1 MTVGRRGASA
11 IANSTRSVFAG
22 GFGSPTRVDTIDY
35 VTIQSTGDAADF
47 GNLVAANNNLGTC
60 QSSVRGIIAGGQ
72 SPGNTNV
79 IQYITT
85 STTGNAQDFGDLTAA
100 MSDAIGCGNA
110 TRGVH
115 GGGLTP
121 SKVNTCLLYTSPS
134 PRDGLLSRMPS
145 SA

>member
-1 MTVGRRGASA
+1 MWGGGNPTRDTIDFVTIASTGNATDFGNLTVGRRGASA

-79 IQYITT
+79 IIHYYLNH
-85 STTGNAQDFGDLTAA
+85 GK
-100 MSDAIGCGNA
+100 C
-110 TRGVH
+110 TRFW
-115 GGGLTP
+115 
-121 SKVNTCLLYTSPS
+121 
-134 PRDGLLSRMPS
+134 
-145 SA
+145 